1 MDTFSPQGVLA
12 HAGRCPSSGAVF
24 VFGPCCSGCAP
35 TSPEG
40 KRIESYRPRKVRKIR
55 RCKCGHPKSIHVR
68 MYGAMYKKSNLPQSC
83 NYPDC
88 KCKQYTPAASK
99 D

>member
-1 MDTFSPQGVLA
+1 M
-12 HAGRCPSSGAVF
+12 
-24 VFGPCCSGCAP
+24 
-35 TSPEG
+35 
-40 KRIESYRPRKVRKIR
+40 KVTKIR

-68 MYGAMYKKSNLPQSC
+68 MYGAMYKKTNLPQSC